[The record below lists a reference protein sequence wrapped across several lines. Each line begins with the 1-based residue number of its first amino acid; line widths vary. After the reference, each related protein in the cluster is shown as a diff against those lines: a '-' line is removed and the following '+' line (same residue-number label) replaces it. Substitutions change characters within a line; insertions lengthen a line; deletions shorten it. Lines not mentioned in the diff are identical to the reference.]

1 MCGKLVTTPRSR
13 SAPSCTRRA
22 QRSSPPLLEQL
33 GDRVEISSE
42 PKGSSAEKLTAAF
55 ATSTEEG
62 EDPLVGTFVGAF
74 KIRER
79 LGEGGFGVVYCAE
92 QSEPVRRKVAL
103 KIIKP
108 GMDSKEVLAR
118 FEAERQALAM
128 MDHPHIAK
136 VLEAGTDTSGR
147 PFFVM
152 ELVKGTPITEFVRRE
167 KLSIADRLRLMTSG
181 LPRGRACPPEG
192 DHSP

>member
-1 MCGKLVTTPRSR
+1 MSEREPGSDLASILWQAEQLPAGPRRTKYLDQACAGNSSR
-13 SAPSCTRRA
+13 RREVDQLLAALDGA

-79 LGEGGFGVVYCAE
+79 LGEGGLAWCTAAE

-108 GMDSKEVLAR
+108 GMDTKEVIAR
-118 FEAERQALAM
+118 FEAERQAW
-128 MDHPHIAK
+128 P
-136 VLEAGTDTSGR
+136 
-147 PFFVM
+147 
-152 ELVKGTPITEFVRRE
+152 
-167 KLSIADRLRLMTSG
+167 
-181 LPRGRACPPEG
+181 
-192 DHSP
+192 